1 MNKIFTI
8 TMVAFL
14 FVFTLGVALA
24 DPNGA
29 DTVTPGTSERLTSGV
44 AQSHNATA
52 GNVTEL
58 TIYGDSITQSWQ
70 GYFGN
75 VSGSIQLA
83 DSSGDTMY
91 NWSLASPQGEIFATA
106 VSDSLDFTGVQC
118 FNWTANGTALETTY
132 NINDSAD
139 GVNETFNLTDHNS
152 FAVGVTSFN
161 ENACMSTRVF
171 DTSGVGVDQTFEEV
185 LLADAAGNP
194 IFTALL
200 EQDVAGFDGATHDF
214 EMLVLEDGH
223 SGDTSTTPYYFYVE
237 LE

>member
-24 DPNGA
+24 EPNGA
-29 DTVTPGTSERLTSGV
+29 STVTPGTSTRASADS
-44 AQSHNATA
+44 AQSHNAIA

-75 VSGSIQLA
+75 VSGTIRLA
-83 DSSGDTMY
+83 DSSGDAMY
-91 NWSLASPQGEIFATA
+91 NWSLASPQGEIFASTQAA
-106 VSDSLDFTGVQC
+106 VSWTGVQC

-132 NINDSAD
+132 NIDDAAD
-139 GVNETFNLTDHNS
+139 GINETFSDSNS
-152 FAVGVTSFN
+152 HVEFSVGTTTFN
-161 ENACMSTRVF
+161 AGDCMSVDVF
-171 DTSGVGVDQTFEEV
+171 DSTGASVDGTFEEV

-194 IFTALL
+194 VFAALL
-200 EQDVAGFDGATHDF
+200 EEDANGFDSTTHDF
-214 EMLVLEDGH
+214 QMLVLEDGH
-223 SGDTSTTPYYFYVE
+223 NGDTSTTQYFFYVE